1 MRLLITT
8 KVVSIAFKAF
18 VLVHSI
24 VIVIIITIADV
35 AIISLV
41 GLEAEVLNC
50 YGTILVTSLLLF
62 TVIIVRLGR
71 FDCVPLRATSLV

>member
-1 MRLLITT
+1 MRLLTTT

-18 VLVHSI
+18 VLVHFI

-50 YGTILVTSLLLF
+50 YGINLVTSLLQF
-62 TVIIVRLGR
+62 TVIIVRLVR
-71 FDCVPLRATSLV
+71 FDCVPLRATSSV